1 MQDRRRAELD
11 AKRQKLADLKKAR
24 EERQKRELARNKEGE
39 KKPVISPGLQ
49 EEVDSLLGQLIG
61 PEGYSTP
68 VSSTP
73 GTPSAPRGDAR
84 LSGLGTDGLPVSGR
98 ISRAS
103 NGESVSDKPIPGLTE
118 VQTAE
123 IETEPTGPTEEE
135 LRLKIRQ
142 EEEAEWERQRAEK
155 EHELEEERKLEK
167 EIEDEIREL
176 TEEERASIYIAPEFL
191 EFVEQSTKIVQRALN
206 DGYDYIRDY
215 TIGTEAD
222 GELTAYVPA
231 TILKLAQQFPELS
244 AAAYNKNS
252 SSPNEPDGI
261 VCVWNL
267 HLVERP
273 EFVFHAQSDVLS
285 VSFSPFHPN
294 LIFGGTYS
302 GQILL
307 WDTRAK
313 HLPTLKTPLSAA
325 GHTYPVYAMQT
336 VGTQNAHN
344 LITSSTDGTVCSWL
358 SDMLAQPQETL
369 SLAHAG
375 HTKTDEVAVTSLS
388 FPDGETTTFWVG
400 TEEGHVYQ
408 ANRYDRAGAKA
419 GLNQHDVYKGH
430 AGPVTGIDFHPLAG
444 PVDFS
449 DLFLTS
455 SVDWT
460 VKLWRSRNAAK
471 PSTSPHTI
479 SPIYSFDEAGDYVY
493 DVKWHPSHPAV
504 FGCVDGNGRF
514 DLWNLNADTEVRLN
528 QALNGI
534 AKMERELL
542 LEEAMVD
549 CISMMSVT
557 LEYLVSR
564 NGRIYRKLYP
574 GYSEAVLRESYRMQY
589 QSRIQR
595 LLAHRWIRVV
605 DWTICYIPVSRIA
618 PTGNLYKGYDST
630 SRVDNCT
637 TTSST
642 FTPYHGRTT
651 SVQAGVYVT
660 SIPGPIEI
668 ADEVNRCLH
677 MVIQIV
683 GADSRRSFMPMLI
696 PQCLM
701 SLRILFRF
709 LAIASGCSGEL
720 YPSNGDRPHIN
731 ASTSIARFYT
741 LRMVSHSLLL
751 AVAPLDGTCN
761 LVEAGEDALVLHSG
775 YFADSFADCLETYG
789 AKVKQVKAD
798 IGAAVTEVDL
808 ENALKE
814 KKYKV
819 VTFTHVDTSTGEQN
833 KSRLFEMIGQVVKRV
848 SPDTLVVLDG
858 VCSVASEEI
867 RMDDWGIDVV
877 LSATQKGLGTPPG
890 LSVVCASQRALN
902 VLKGR
907 KTPVSSYFAN
917 WNRWLPIMQAYEK
930 GSPLYFATPPVNLIY
945 AFHAS
950 LSAITKNQPSL
961 EERFKLHKEASSK
974 IKKAVADLGLKLVP
988 NDLAFAANGM
998 TAVYFPDG
1006 ISAPDIIPRMLK
1018 QDVVVAAGL
1027 HKEVKDKYF
1036 RVGHMG
1042 ITVTDESRGDVDKII
1057 SALQKA
1063 FAEARAK

>member
-103 NGESVSDKPIPGLTE
+103 NGESVSDKPIPGLTALMGDDFPEGAHTPRIPVKFLDTEEDLFELPQKQKVIYNKE

-222 GELTAYVPA
+222 GDDSEGKRVKRICAFYDERWSKNRSVTDVDWSP
-231 TILKLAQQFPELS
+231 KFPELS

-514 DLWNLNADTEVRLN
+514 DLWNLNADTEVPTLSTQVCPDRSLNKLEWDRKDGKRVAIGGSDGRLYIYDVGD
-528 QALNGI
+528 AGVPLV
-534 AKMERELL
+534 M
-542 LEEAMVD
+542 LEVE
-549 CISMMSVT
+549 
-557 LEYLVSR
+557 
-564 NGRIYRKLYP
+564 
-574 GYSEAVLRESYRMQY
+574 VLRRETFIRAMIQRAGSTTV
-589 QSRIQR
+589 QR
-595 LLAHRWIRVV
+595 LLRLSHHIMA
-605 DWTICYIPVSRIA
+605 
-618 PTGNLYKGYDST
+618 GQ
-630 SRVDNCT
+630 
-637 TTSST
+637 
-642 FTPYHGRTT
+642 
-651 SVQAGVYVT
+651 QAFKQEPHKLLV
-660 SIPGPIEI
+660 IPGPIEI
-668 ADEVNRCLH
+668 ADEVLYANAHPSMSHVSADFIPVFGDCIRMLRQVLYTKDGQPFLVAGSGTLGWD
-677 MVIQIV
+677 MV
-683 GADSRRSFMPMLI
+683 
-696 PQCLM
+696 
-701 SLRILFRF
+701 
-709 LAIASGCSGEL
+709 AS
-720 YPSNGDRPHIN
+720 
-731 ASTSIARFYT
+731 
-741 LRMVSHSLLL
+741 
-751 AVAPLDGTCN
+751 N

-819 VTFTHVDTSTGEQN
+819 VTFTHVDTSTGVLSDA
-833 KSRLFEMIGQVVKRV
+833 KMIGQVVKRV

>member
-11 AKRQKLADLKKAR
+11 AKRQKLAELKKAR
-24 EERQKRELARNKEGE
+24 EERQKRELARTKEGE
-39 KKPVISPGLQ
+39 RKTVISPGLQ
-49 EEVDSLLGQLIG
+49 EEVESLLGQLIG
-61 PEGYSTP
+61 PDGYTTP
-68 VSSTP
+68 GSSIP
-73 GTPSAPRGDAR
+73 GTPSGPRGDAR

-103 NGESVSDKPIPGLTE
+103 NGDSVSDKPIPGLTTLMGEDFPEGAQTPRIPVKFLDTEEDLFELPQKQKVIYNKE

-123 IETEPTGPTEEE
+123 IETEPTGPSEDE
-135 LRLKIRQ
+135 LRARIRQ

-155 EHELEEERKLEK
+155 EQEMEEEARKLER

-191 EFVEQSTKIVQRALN
+191 DFVEQSTKIVQRALN

-222 GELTAYVPA
+222 GDDSEGKRVKRICAFYDERWSKNRSVTDVDWSP
-231 TILKLAQQFPELS
+231 KFPELS

-479 SPIYSFDEAGDYVY
+479 SSIYSFDEAGDYVY
-493 DVKWHPSHPAV
+493 DVKWHPAHPAV
-504 FGCVDGNGRF
+504 FGCVDGNGKF
-514 DLWNLNADTEVRLN
+514 DLWNLNADTEVP
-528 QALNGI
+528 
-534 AKMERELL
+534 
-542 LEEAMVD
+542 
-549 CISMMSVT
+549 T
-557 LEYLVSR
+557 L
-564 NGRIYRKLYP
+564 
-574 GYSEAVLRESYRMQY
+574 
-589 QSRIQR
+589 
-595 LLAHRWIRVV
+595 
-605 DWTICYIPVSRIA
+605 
-618 PTGNLYKGYDST
+618 ST
-630 SRVDNCT
+630 
-637 TTSST
+637 
-642 FTPYHGRTT
+642 
-651 SVQAGVYVT
+651 
-660 SIPGPIEI
+660 
-668 ADEVNRCLH
+668 
-677 MVIQIV
+677 
-683 GADSRRSFMPMLI
+683 
-696 PQCLM
+696 
-701 SLRILFRF
+701 
-709 LAIASGCSGEL
+709 
-720 YPSNGDRPHIN
+720 
-731 ASTSIARFYT
+731 
-741 LRMVSHSLLL
+741 
-751 AVAPLDGTCN
+751 
-761 LVEAGEDALVLHSG
+761 
-775 YFADSFADCLETYG
+775 
-789 AKVKQVKAD
+789 QVC
-798 IGAAVTEVDL
+798 
-808 ENALKE
+808 
-814 KKYKV
+814 
-819 VTFTHVDTSTGEQN
+819 
-833 KSRLFEMIGQVVKRV
+833 
-848 SPDTLVVLDG
+848 PD
-858 VCSVASEEI
+858 
-867 RMDDWGIDVV
+867 
-877 LSATQKGLGTPPG
+877 
-890 LSVVCASQRALN
+890 RALN
-902 VLKGR
+902 KLEWDRKDGKRVAIGGSDGR
-907 KTPVSSYFAN
+907 
-917 WNRWLPIMQAYEK
+917 
-930 GSPLYFATPPVNLIY
+930 LYIY
-945 AFHAS
+945 DVGDA
-950 LSAITKNQPSL
+950 
-961 EERFKLHKEASSK
+961 
-974 IKKAVADLGLKLVP
+974 GVP
-988 NDLAFAANGM
+988 RE
-998 TAVYFPDG
+998 
-1006 ISAPDIIPRMLK
+1006 S
-1018 QDVVVAAGL
+1018 
-1027 HKEVKDKYF
+1027 EW
-1036 RVGHMG
+1036 
-1042 ITVTDESRGDVDKII
+1042 TD
-1057 SALQKA
+1057 LQKTISGLLGGGPA
-1063 FAEARAK
+1063 AALPNAVPEQDARSAGVQGDARR